1 MNLSDIGTLIWSV
14 GFPIVACCGMGW
26 YINNTMQKFT
36 DTMQKNTTALEKLLT
51 VLRKDETNDGENKW
65 RIFNCG

>member
-1 MNLSDIGTLIWSV
+1 MNLSDIGTLIGSV

-36 DTMQKNTTALEKLLT
+36 DTMQKNTTALGK
-51 VLRKDETNDGENKW
+51 
-65 RIFNCG
+65 

>member
-1 MNLSDIGTLIWSV
+1 MNLSDIGTLIGSV

-51 VLRKDETNDGENKW
+51 VLRKDESNDGKDE
-65 RIFNCG
+65 